1 MNWSYL
7 LTGFDGR
14 ISRKPYWIALLAVVA
29 AEIAAHVVA
38 YQIEGDRLS
47 AIVDLAFAY
56 PEFAI
61 LAKRAHDRDIPTWMP
76 GLFFA
81 ISVVLDFLTVV
92 GLGGSR
98 DQPSTLTLVIALP
111 WMAFGLALLA
121 DLGLRRGTVGPNR
134 YGADPLDAGA

>member
-1 MNWSYL
+1 MDWWYL
-7 LTGFDGR
+7 LTGFEGR

-29 AEIAAHVVA
+29 VEIAAHVVA

-47 AIVDLAFAY
+47 AIVDLAFSY

-61 LAKRAHDRDIPTWMP
+61 LAKRGHDRDIPTWIP

-81 ISVVLDFLTVV
+81 ISVLLDFLTVI
-92 GLGGSR
+92 GLGGTR
-98 DQPSTLTLVIALP
+98 DQPSTLALVIALP

-134 YGADPLDAGA
+134 YGPDPLDPGA